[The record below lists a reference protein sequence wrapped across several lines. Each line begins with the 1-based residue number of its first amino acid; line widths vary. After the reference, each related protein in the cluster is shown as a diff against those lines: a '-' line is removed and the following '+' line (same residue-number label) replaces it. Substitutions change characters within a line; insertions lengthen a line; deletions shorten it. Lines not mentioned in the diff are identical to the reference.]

1 MLNGAPLQDQASCNG
16 GVRPSSHIVL
26 KAFDRHPNLVEFD
39 PPDRTQAA
47 MMKADCKHASVV
59 DYRRRLGHT
68 EELSVA
74 GQGTVTSHARIE
86 DWGALAV
93 KPDMLGEKKTAK

>member
-1 MLNGAPLQDQASCNG
+1 MRSPLYDPAPDADERARAWHLLVS
-16 GVRPSSHIVL
+16 
-26 KAFDRHPNLVEFD
+26 RHPNLVDFD